1 MSARTLNLLT
11 LVALSATLVAVT
23 GCSGDDPAAA
33 EPAPILTI
41 TNSWGEEGQS
51 DHDFNFASSDDGEDS
66 GAFTGQ
72 EVTPE
77 SDVFD
82 LSGTWANGRVEFT
95 VERTAGD
102 VTYTASF
109 SVDNPERLVF
119 RNDADRNEE
128 LVLLLGG

>member
-1 MSARTLNLLT
+1 MNPRLVVIPILIGLFGLAACSSEDKSAE
-11 LVALSATLVAVT
+11 
-23 GCSGDDPAAA
+23 AA
-33 EPAPILTI
+33 PLLTI

-51 DHDFNFASSDDGEDS
+51 DHDFNFASSDDGEES

-82 LSGTWANGRVEFT
+82 LSGSWSGGRVEFT

-102 VTYTASF
+102 VTYAARF
-109 SVDNPERLVF
+109 SEDNPERLVF
-119 RNDADRNEE
+119 HSGDEE